1 MTAIQMSDALN
12 LSLRQRQCVFRTRD
26 GCECIHELK
35 NTSPLPCLLTLD
47 IGNTAT
53 QQTASEHLHDSY
65 HGPAQ
70 STFHVEKLKH
80 NRQKNNYI
88 ATYNY
93 MKTQQKKTS
102 TWNTETSYTQGPT
115 ICSCCGTTSLT
126 ELGCKIVNASHLTSW
141 SRWLQL
147 LFRNVPNVN
156 KGCLFLVRFFGFYIY
171 IYMTHDYID

>member
-26 GCECIHELK
+26 GMWMYSWIEKHKSIAMSTH
-35 NTSPLPCLLTLD
+35 TRHRQH
-47 IGNTAT
+47 GNTNK
-53 QQTASEHLHDSY
+53 QPQSNLHDSY

-93 MKTQQKKTS
+93 MMTQQKKTS

-156 KGCLFLVRFFGFYIY
+156 KGCLFLVRFFGIYIY
-171 IYMTHDYID
+171 IWLMTI